1 MPRKAL
7 VSVEGLSFTYEGFT
21 HPAVRNINLQI
32 ETGDFIAITGPS
44 GAGKTT
50 LCRAL
55 VGLIPNFYMGKM
67 EGTVE
72 VCGLNTRKHPVS
84 RLTQK
89 IGLVFQNPDTQI
101 LASSVEREIKLGPT
115 NLGLPEDEVSNRV
128 EEAIE
133 FFDLN
138 PIRKKH
144 PHKLSGGQKQ
154 KVAIASIVAMRPE
167 VLVLDEPAANLS
179 PMTTVNLYSLLQE
192 LGEKLELAIII
203 VEHKMLDRLIPLL
216 DRFIV
221 MNEGFTVFDVHPY
234 DLVDFL
240 DDIVKF
246 GVRLPQV
253 TKVAHLLA
261 KRGVNLERSPITID
275 EAYST
280 FKRLL
285 K

>member
-1 MPRKAL
+1 MLGKAL
-7 VSVEGLSFTYEGFT
+7 LSVEGLSFTYEGFT

-67 EGTVE
+67 EGTVK
-72 VCGLNTRKHPVS
+72 VCGLNTCKHPVS

-192 LGEKLELAIII
+192 LGEKLELTIII